1 MPELPEV
8 ETIRRELARK
18 ITNKKIVN
26 LKIIKRKLIKEP
38 GVAGFKKGL
47 IGEKVKEVTRRAK
60 VLIIKLKE
68 DKFLVIHLRISGW
81 LLYGKEDPKARAVF
95 YFSDNKA
102 LNYMDQRV
110 LGELRLRKDYKNLK
124 FIKELGPEALD
135 MSLTKFRELLKTR
148 KARIKVLLLD
158 QTLIAGLG
166 NIYAQEALFLAKIDP
181 RRAAN
186 SLSEREIKRLR
197 GKVVS
202 VLKEAIKY
210 KGSSVDTYRDLG
222 GDRGGMEKRLK
233 VYGRKGKTCYICK
246 RPLKKIS
253 LGGRGTCFC
262 PHCQQ

>member
-8 ETIRRELARK
+8 EVIKRELARK

-26 LKIIKRKLIKEP
+26 LKIIKPGLIKEP
-38 GVAGFKKGL
+38 SVADFKKGL
-47 IGEKVKEVTRRAK
+47 IGEKVKEVSRQAK

-81 LLYGKEDPKARAVF
+81 LLYGKEDPRARAVF
-95 YFSDNKA
+95 YLSDGRV
-102 LNYMDQRV
+102 LNYMDSRV

-124 FIKELGPEALD
+124 FIRELGPEALD
-135 MSLTKFRELLKTR
+135 ISLTKFRGLLKTR
-148 KARIKVLLLD
+148 KTKIKVLLLD

-166 NIYAQEALFLAKIDP
+166 NIYAQEALFLARIDP
-181 RRAAN
+181 RRAAD
-186 SLSEREIKRLR
+186 SLSEREIKRLH
-197 GKVVS
+197 GKVAS

-233 VYGRKGKTCYICK
+233 VYGRKDKACYACK
-246 RPLKKIS
+246 RPLEKIS

-262 PHCQQ
+262 RHCQR